1 MGIPSQEATLQFSEL
16 PSQWGS
22 AIKGGNF
29 SSPLVTN
36 SCFNPI
42 ALSTAKTIWSFGCT
56 ECNRI
61 KIALISGGL
70 SSGKE
75 NGKSQKV
82 FVLV

>member
-1 MGIPSQEATLQFSEL
+1 MGIPSQEATLQFPEL

-22 AIKGGNF
+22 AIKGGNLL
-29 SSPLVTN
+29 PLGTN

-42 ALSTAKTIWSFGCT
+42 ALSTAKPIWSFGCT

-61 KIALISGGL
+61 EIALISGGL

-75 NGKSQKV
+75 NGKSQKL